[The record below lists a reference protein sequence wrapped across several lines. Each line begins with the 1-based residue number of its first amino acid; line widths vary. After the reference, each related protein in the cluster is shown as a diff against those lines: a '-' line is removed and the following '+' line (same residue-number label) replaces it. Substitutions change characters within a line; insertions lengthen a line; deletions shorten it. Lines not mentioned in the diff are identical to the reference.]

1 MGETIGV
8 GPYAIEFTEESD
20 DSLTPDDIGAAN
32 KDLTNVPNKSV
43 TANMIADDS
52 LIQLGAL
59 QAIAAAAAYDPEG
72 SYAVG
77 DYCTHS
83 GKLHKCNTPIPS
95 GEAWNA
101 EHWTATTVAAE
112 LAEVRESL
120 LNKVEWNG
128 GFLQEVSILE
138 WAEKRGIHA
147 VNTHVSTNETVTDVP
162 YAAFWAVD
170 FKSYP
175 DGGWLELVATDIQIG
190 KTWRNIKNWQQP
202 WSGWIPIPI
211 ATPPQDHA
219 IVPKNGATFI
229 DGYKNSYS
237 KDQFGRVVV
246 VFSLHFESVPE
257 SSIEIFSLPQ
267 SFAPTGGAFV
277 GAAVL
282 SMSVYF
288 PALVTAHMNGMVT
301 VGHNVTGYSGPINLH
316 GFLVIDTG
324 GTK

>member
-1 MGETIGV
+1 MSTNTPVFGLFQYNPITDGNLPFNITQALNNNWN
-8 GPYAIEFTEESD
+8 AI
-20 DSLTPDDIGAAN
+20 DSL
-32 KDLTNVPNKSV
+32 
-43 TANMIADDS
+43 
-52 LIQLGAL
+52 AL
-59 QAIAAAAAYDPEG
+59 PAAAAASPYNPSG
-72 SYAVG
+72 TYAVG
-77 DYCTHS
+77 DFCTYN
-83 GKLHKCNTPIPS
+83 GTLQKCNTPIPS

-101 EHWTATTVAAE
+101 AHWTETTVAEE
-112 LAEVRESL
+112 LAEVRVSL
-120 LNKVEWNG
+120 SNKAELYTILIDDSIPQTWSELWA
-128 GFLQEVSILE
+128 LQP
-138 WAEKRGIHA
+138 GIYSW
-147 VNTHVSTNETVTDVP
+147 VQTKPISGWQPDDT
-162 YAAFWAVD
+162 
-170 FKSYP
+170 P
-175 DGGWLELVATDIQIG
+175 DGLLRVELKIHRTPTDGTYTVELSYVDGATNLKRYYGELQGSDS
-190 KTWRNIKNWQQP
+190 
-202 WSGWIPIPI
+202 SGRFAPI
-211 ATPPQDHA
+211 ATATPPEEHA

-267 SFAPTGGAFV
+267 SFAPTGGTVV

-288 PALVTAHMNGMVT
+288 PALVTAHTNGMVT

>member
-1 MGETIGV
+1 MSKLTEILNLFCYDPET
-8 GPYAIEFTEESD
+8 D
-20 DSLTPDDIGAAN
+20 GANTFNIPKALN
-32 KDLTNVPNKSV
+32 ENWEKID
-43 TANMIADDS
+43 
-52 LIQLGAL
+52 QLVLLAV
-59 QAIAAAAAYDPEG
+59 AAAAAYDPGG

-77 DYCTHS
+77 DYCTHA

-95 GEAWNA
+95 GETWNE

-112 LAEVRESL
+112 LSKKVDVVEDICADLNDFLSVGRYVKVDESTGNL
-120 LNKVEWNG
+120 PDPSIDFGRAYNIGLSDTALVQIVYSRYGNIYAR
-128 GFLQEVSILE
+128 GF
-138 WAEKRGIHA
+138 
-147 VNTHVSTNETVTDVP
+147 
-162 YAAFWAVD
+162 AAWEEPKFRKWTI
-170 FKSYP
+170 
-175 DGGWLELVATDIQIG
+175 VANAI
-190 KTWRNIKNWQQP
+190 
-202 WSGWIPIPI
+202 
-211 ATPPQDHA
+211 PPQEHA

-267 SFAPTGGAFV
+267 SFAPTGGTVV

-288 PALVTAHMNGMVT
+288 PALVTAYTNGMVT